1 VATTAGDGHR
11 RNLVSLEEPAKL
23 VRAMGRWTLAALVL
37 NSIIG
42 SSVFGL
48 PSVVAGL
55 VGRASPLAYL
65 LAAAGIGVITACFA
79 EVASRFREAGGAY
92 LYARVAFGRFIGIQV
107 GWLGWL
113 TRISAMAAN
122 ANLFI
127 IYLAEFWPR
136 ASQPVPRF
144 VILTLL
150 VGGLAAVNY
159 CGVRAGAQMSNVF
172 TLAKLLP
179 LAIFIAVG
187 LFFLRGGS
195 HAVAHPAGAGA
206 WLDAVLLLAFAYG
219 GFESAMIPMAEAKN
233 PGRDAPFALFVGLV
247 ATTVVYTLVQVVVIG
262 VLSDPAATDRPLA
275 VAARQ
280 FLGPAGAALMTAGA
294 LVSVYGLMSSSVLNA
309 PRLTYAL
316 AERGDFPPLFGAV
329 HRRFRT
335 PHVSIVAYALL
346 TWLLTVGGTFR
357 WNATLSAVAR
367 LFMYGSVCA
376 ALLALRRKQPGTEA
390 FRLPAGPLFAALGIA
405 FCLVLVSRMGRVDA
419 IIVGVTAALGLANW
433 LWARRQAEPPA
444 MS

>member
-1 VATTAGDGHR
+1 MDREKQTT
-11 RNLVSLEEPAKL
+11 L
-23 VRAMGRWTLAALVL
+23 VRAIGRWSLVALVL

-55 VGRASPLAYL
+55 LGRASPLAYL
-65 LAAAGIGVITACFA
+65 FAAAGIGVITVCFA

-92 LYARVAFGRFIGIQV
+92 LYARAAFGRFIGIQV

-122 ANLFI
+122 ANLFV

-136 ASQPVPRF
+136 ASQPLPRF

-159 CGVRAGAQMSNVF
+159 CGVRAGVQMSNVF

-195 HAVAHPAGAGA
+195 HAVAQPAGAGA

-233 PGRDAPFALFVGLV
+233 PSRDAPFALLVGLV

-262 VLSDPAATDRPLA
+262 ALAEPAASDRPLA

-280 FLGPAGAALMTAGA
+280 FLGPVGAALMSAGA
-294 LVSVYGLMSSSVLNA
+294 LVSVYVLMSSSVLNA

-316 AERGDFPPLFGAV
+316 AERGDFPLAFAAV
-329 HRRFRT
+329 HQRFRT
-335 PHVSIVAYALL
+335 PHVSMVAYALL
-346 TWLLTVGGTFR
+346 TWLLTVAGTFR

-376 ALLALRRKQPGTEA
+376 ALLALRRKQPGAEA

-405 FCLVLVSRMGRVDA
+405 FCLVLVSRMGRTDA
-419 IIVGVTAALGLANW
+419 IIVAATAALALANW
-433 LWARRQAEPPA
+433 LWARRRSAE
-444 MS
+444 